1 MTIFFD
7 MVRKIFGKG
16 CNQMKQSEKQ
26 HRFPIFCDRLCELQ
40 GKKTIA
46 AFAAFLGLSRPTV
59 NFYLNGDR
67 VPDALTLRQIA
78 ERCNVSSDWLLGLS
92 DVKDP
97 DGTLQQV
104 CRYTG
109 LNAQSVQFL
118 HNNIAWRDEDG
129 RYRGGFSDDE
139 YNPKQF
145 FDEFFRFNPRRA
157 WKSSLMSV
165 VSNLCHAINEYLR
178 LPGDCAAD
186 CPDDRSIYI
195 EEINR
200 EYRKYGIIA
209 TYVERELQDRING
222 AKTELQGFF
231 DLTIASKIIESLL
244 PGQNERSDPDA
255 PQE

>member
-109 LNAQSVQFL
+109 LNAQS
-118 HNNIAWRDEDG
+118 
-129 RYRGGFSDDE
+129 RGVTKTGGTAAV
-139 YNPKQF
+139 
-145 FDEFFRFNPRRA
+145 FRMTNTIRS
-157 WKSSLMSV
+157 SSLMNFSV
-165 VSNLCHAINEYLR
+165 ST
-178 LPGDCAAD
+178 P
-186 CPDDRSIYI
+186 
-195 EEINR
+195 
-200 EYRKYGIIA
+200 
-209 TYVERELQDRING
+209 VERGKAVL
-222 AKTELQGFF
+222 
-231 DLTIASKIIESLL
+231 
-244 PGQNERSDPDA
+244 
-255 PQE
+255 

>member
-1 MTIFFD
+1 
-7 MVRKIFGKG
+7 
-16 CNQMKQSEKQ
+16 MKQSEKQ

-129 RYRGGFSDDE
+129 RYRGGFSEDE
-139 YNPKQF
+139 YNPKRLL
-145 FDEFFRFNPRRA
+145 DDLFRLEASDTLFH
-157 WKSSLMSV
+157 SLYMFCSGLNIFAECV
-165 VSNLCHAINEYLR
+165 QEDLVSDAHEEMIIDKINQEY
-178 LPGDCAAD
+178 GQ
-186 CPDDRSIYI
+186 
-195 EEINR
+195 
-200 EYRKYGIIA
+200 YGIVGVPMRHIA
-209 TYVERELQDRING
+209 FNAPSDIKLDFATFIDRIW
-222 AKTELQGFF
+222 EDYIF
-231 DLTIASKIIESLL
+231 SS
-244 PGQNERSDPDA
+244 ERSDPDA